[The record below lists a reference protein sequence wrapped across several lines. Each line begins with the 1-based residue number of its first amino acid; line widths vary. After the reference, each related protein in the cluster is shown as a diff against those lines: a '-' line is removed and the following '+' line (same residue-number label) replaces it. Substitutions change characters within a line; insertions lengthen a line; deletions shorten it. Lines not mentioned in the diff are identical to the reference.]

1 MKRLIRE
8 SMATFNLTPHAASR
22 PKERSTMLN
31 KGSAQGE
38 PVFFIR
44 IGFVFLLFLLIGCAT
59 TYHPENLTGGYTDF
73 RQTDTTYRVR
83 FKGNNYTS
91 HDKVEQFLLYRCAEL
106 TTQLGYDHFLLLS
119 QDVLD
124 ISDPLARVGIFPHN
138 YYATALI
145 QVVHQ
150 SENAAGY
157 DAKEVMRKLQ
167 AQYPKELGS

>member
-1 MKRLIRE
+1 M
-8 SMATFNLTPHAASR
+8 SNQ
-22 PKERSTMLN
+22 
-31 KGSAQGE
+31 GSAEGKLG
-38 PVFFIR
+38 VSIR
-44 IGFVFLLFLLIGCAT
+44 IGLTGMFLLLAGCAT
-59 TYHPENLTGGYTDF
+59 IYRPENLTGGYSDF

-119 QDVLD
+119 QDTLD
-124 ISDPLARVGIFPHN
+124 ISDPLARVGIFPRN

-150 SENAAGY
+150 SEHTDAY
-157 DAKEVMRKLQ
+157 DAKEVMRQLQ